1 LIVFRFDRQ
10 TSSVRVV
17 LVGRDRHF
25 LHVAGAFIEQSG
37 YHVSATDRPC
47 ELIETINRVGAT
59 VVVVDG
65 SDYLA
70 TAVPSMSAM
79 NDTQKPV
86 GIVTVA
92 EARALSPL
100 TNPGVLPKWGSFMR
114 LIREI
119 ERAHNE
125 RPAALQ
131 ASLV

>member
-1 LIVFRFDRQ
+1 MFRFERE
-10 TSSVRVV
+10 TRPVRVV

-25 LHVAGAFIEQSG
+25 LHVAGAFIERSG
-37 YHVSATDRPC
+37 YQVSATDHPC
-47 ELIETINRVGAT
+47 ELLETINRVGAT

-70 TAVPSMSAM
+70 TAVRSMSAM
-79 NDTQKPV
+79 DETQEPV
-86 GIVTVA
+86 GVVTVA
-92 EARALSPL
+92 EARVLSPL
-100 TNPGVLPKWGSFMR
+100 TSPGVLPKWGSFMR

-125 RPAALQ
+125 RPALQ